1 MHLLAQ
7 RGWWDNLLANDLKG
21 DEDHLGRG
29 VARQFWDELSMNRLR
44 EQALLDVEGEWQ
56 AGRLRW
62 EHVKRSIQQYQS
74 KHESCLPAPSAMTR
88 YCHSQNVKGDARI

>member
-7 RGWWDNLLANDLKG
+7 RGWWGNLLANDLDG
-21 DEDHLGRG
+21 GEGHLGRG

-62 EHVKRSIQQYQS
+62 EHVKRII
-74 KHESCLPAPSAMTR
+74 EPFPARGQLDT
-88 YCHSQNVKGDARI
+88 